1 MSGFKEI
8 IKKQNAKI
16 QHLQDNNRRLEKEKE
31 NLTDENYKLSEKI
44 KKLENEFS
52 EKNSQLVTLN
62 LFLYIL

>member
-8 IKKQNAKI
+8 IKNQNAKI